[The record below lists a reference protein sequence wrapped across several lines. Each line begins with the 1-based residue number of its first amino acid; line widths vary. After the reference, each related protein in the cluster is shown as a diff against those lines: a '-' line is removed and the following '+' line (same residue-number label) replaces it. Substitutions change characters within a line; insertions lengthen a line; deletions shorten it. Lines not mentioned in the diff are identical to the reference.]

1 MILEFFFPMKPLP
14 KQGWKTGRNAK
25 TGKYIAYTDHALKD
39 YQKMIS
45 ILARQ
50 QIRKQIPGFEPWTG
64 PVEVICLEYRYCPPE
79 RLKSAD
85 KAYIKSGMSLP
96 KTTRPDVHD
105 NLAKAL
111 FDALN
116 GIVYID
122 DAQVWRLREV
132 KKVFSK
138 REGIFLQIACRN
150 ADDNNIPESS
160 LIKYA
165 VPPQNGG
172 ITAA

>member
-1 MILEFFFPMKPLP
+1 MMLEFFFPMKPLP

-25 TGKYIAYTDHALKD
+25 TGKYIAYIDHALKD

-45 ILARQ
+45 ILAKRQ
-50 QIRKQIPGFEPWTG
+50 IQKQIPGFEPWTG
-64 PVEVICLEYRYCPPE
+64 PVEVMCLEYRYRPPE

-85 KAYIKSGMSLP
+85 RVHIENGMSLP

-116 GIVYID
+116 GIVYRD
-122 DAQVWRLREV
+122 DAQVWRMREV
-132 KKVFSK
+132 KKVFAK
-138 REGIFLQIACRN
+138 EEGIFLQIACKN
-150 ADDNNIPESS
+150 IDDNNYISS
-160 LIKYA
+160 SWGKSY
-165 VPPQNGG
+165 VPPFSGG